1 MQGSHVDPF
10 GRIVNELST
19 KLENMPD
26 HRVLLLKNASGRQ
39 RYYIHE
45 GEILPIR
52 YLKTKKEIPFL
63 KISEYAILA
72 LQNGKKVIGH
82 EGVLVPPGYTGSLK
96 PPQLPPGYTDSKPP
110 QLRSLYPINS
120 KPSQLPAGYRG
131 NPNTPQLRS
140 GRLSNLKSFKSL
152 NLPPVYPQVGKGVQT
167 RRVRR
172 TKSRT
177 KTKTRTR
184 TRT

>member
-1 MQGSHVDPF
+1 MEVMQGSHVDPF

-19 KLENMPD
+19 KLVNMPD

-52 YLKTKKEIPFL
+52 YVTKKEIPFL
-63 KISEYAILA
+63 QISEYAKMF
-72 LQNGKKVIGH
+72 LQNGKKVIGDQ
-82 EGVLVPPGYTGSLK
+82 VLVPPGYTGSLK
-96 PPQLPPGYTDSKPP
+96 PPQLPAGYTDSKPR
-110 QLRSLYPINS
+110 QLRSWYPVNN
-120 KPSQLPAGYRG
+120 KPPQLPAGYRG

-172 TKSRT
+172 TK
-177 KTKTRTR
+177 TRTR
-184 TRT
+184 TRTRT